1 MDERRSDQNTSTE
14 VFAEE
19 ENLRR
24 DLHPLDLL
32 CDNWKSSTSDGGG
45 ENDDYER

>member
-1 MDERRSDQNTSTE
+1 MDKCSRDQNTSTE

-19 ENLRR
+19 EDGWW

-32 CDNWKSSTSDGGG
+32 RDDRESTTANGGY
-45 ENDDYER
+45 ENND